1 LSPDEPENPETPD
14 SSEPTGPAA
23 GPPPALPIPATP
35 TPADTPAPADGAVPA
50 KAADDAAVMTEPP
63 KSRAD
68 LQAQLRKSKKKD
80 RKRKHRWRRRILYT
94 CAALIVLIAA
104 GAGGIYVYANYR
116 YDQIKKVHSKHLVAQ
131 PADPLKP
138 FNLLLVG
145 SDSRAFVD
153 NSTQVRAFGN
163 DADAGGQRSDVTM
176 VARFDPANKTVT
188 VLSIPRDLWV
198 DIPGNVPNI
207 SGMNRI
213 NAAYNSGPD
222 LLVQTIEQVL
232 GIPVNHYASV
242 GFDGFSGMVNA
253 LGGITMDFPTP
264 VKDQYT
270 GLYVTQTG
278 CQVVNGTTALQL
290 VRSRHLY
297 YMNSHGY
304 WEYDGESDF
313 SRIQRQDAFFR
324 AVLAKIN
331 TSITNPLAINSFI
344 GASVGNV
351 TIDDTLTQS
360 DLLHIAEFFRG
371 LPSSHLITETLPTTS
386 LVTDGG
392 ADVLQEAQPY
402 AQNMINAFNAIG
414 TTPATTTT
422 TTAPQGTKG
431 KSKGTTTTTA
441 PAVPHGDVSVNVLN
455 ASTVNGIAHDTATAL
470 TNAGFKVAEIGNASQ
485 LTEGSDSEILY
496 GPTGYGAALSLGATL
511 SGPLTYRP
519 DSDLS
524 GNTVSLLIAGSSLSV
539 TGSSSGS
546 SSTTSTSTTST
557 TYPGETTTT
566 TTIPSDVYTNTELE
580 PWNPYPCTLGAP
592 ATTTTAPAKKASKK

>member
-1 LSPDEPENPETPD
+1 
-14 SSEPTGPAA
+14 
-23 GPPPALPIPATP
+23 
-35 TPADTPAPADGAVPA
+35 
-50 KAADDAAVMTEPP
+50 MTEPP

-68 LQAQLRKSKKKD
+68 LQKELRKSKKKD
-80 RKRKHRWRRRILYT
+80 RKRRHRWRRRILYT
-94 CAALIVLIAA
+94 VAVFILVIAA
-104 GAGGIYVYANYR
+104 GAGGLYVYANYR
-116 YDQIKKVHSKHLVAQ
+116 FDQIKKVHSKHLIAQ

-163 DADAGGQRSDVTM
+163 ESDAGGQRSDVTM

-188 VLSIPRDLWV
+188 LLSIPRDLWV
-198 DIPGNVPNI
+198 DIPGNVPDI

-242 GFDGFSGMVNA
+242 GFQGFSGMVNA

-297 YMNSHGY
+297 YMQDGSWH
-304 WEYDGESDF
+304 YDGESDF

-324 AVLAKIN
+324 AVLAKVN
-331 TSITNPLAINSFI
+331 ASITNPLAINSFI

-351 TIDDTLTQS
+351 TIDDTLSQA
-360 DLLHIAEFFRG
+360 DLLHIAEIFRG
-371 LPSSHLITETLPTTS
+371 LPSSHLVTETLPTVGYVTS
-386 LVTDGG
+386 GG
-392 ADVLQEAQPY
+392 ADVLEQAQPY

-414 TTPATTTT
+414 STPPTTTT
-422 TTAPQGTKG
+422 TTLAGGAKG
-431 KSKGTTTTTA
+431 KGKTKSKETTTTTA
-441 PAVPHGDVSVNVLN
+441 PAVPHGEISVNVLN
-455 ASTVNGIAHDTATAL
+455 ASTVNGIAHDTASAL
-470 TNAGFKVAEIGNASQ
+470 TTAGFKVAEIGNAS
-485 LTEGSDSEILY
+485 LLSSGSDSEILY
-496 GPTGYGAALSLGATL
+496 GPTGYGAAVSLGSTL
-511 SGPLTYRP
+511 SGPITYAPDPDLT
-519 DSDLS
+519 
-524 GNTVSLLIAGSSLSV
+524 GTTVSLLIAGSTLTV
-539 TGSSSGS
+539 NGSSTPTT
-546 SSTTSTSTTST
+546 STTSTSTTTT

-566 TTIPSDVYTNTELE
+566 TTIPGDVYTNTEPE

-592 ATTTTAPAKKASKK
+592 TTTTTVPVKKALKNKP